1 LKEEQRK
8 LEEKRFIEDVG
19 LFFEEYGLPRM
30 AGRVLGWLLI
40 CDPPYQSMGDLS
52 EALMA
57 SKGSIST
64 MTRLL
69 IQIGLID
76 RVSLPGMRRNCFRI
90 KSSTDE
96 LMKRSIARFAAMHRL
111 SERGLK
117 LTKGESPEIQEHL
130 ERIRDMSSFLEEH
143 VPQMME
149 RWERDRKRAR
159 RRST

>member
-1 LKEEQRK
+1 MNEEPREM
-8 LEEKRFIEDVG
+8 EERRFVEDVG
-19 LFFEEYGLPRM
+19 LFFEEDGLPRM

-40 CDPPYQSMGDLS
+40 CDPPYQSLGDLA

-69 IQIGLID
+69 VRVCLIE
-76 RVSLPGMRRNCFRI
+76 RTSIPGMRHDSFRI
-90 KSSTDE
+90 RASTDE
-96 LMKRSIARFAAMHRL
+96 MVKQSIARFAAMHQL

-117 LTKGESPEIQEHL
+117 LVEGKNPQIREHL

-143 VPQMME
+143 IPSMVE
-149 RWERDRKRAR
+149 RWERDRRKVRH
-159 RRST
+159 